1 MRNIPALL
9 QTHIEGE
16 VTSLTRC
23 LKITKKNG
31 DVLRITEC
39 DIDLVVNGDTYF
51 TGVPFDSSAIQSTDT
66 LAVDNAEIT
75 LGFIDDLVERDD
87 FDDGLYDEAPFELF
101 ITNWEDTSD
110 GIAYLKRGTLGAI
123 TFNNETSVTI
133 QLRGLTQALQK
144 PVVEKYS
151 PTCRVNLG
159 GDKCG
164 IINIPNMRMRRN
176 RQRVKTWDWF
186 LIPTNNVTSHAISN
200 LGFEVDLTGWTTPS
214 GSDWDRDNA
223 FTAGAG
229 TWYVVGGA
237 PGGLAA
243 DSGYEMSFYR
253 DLGTLADLGLA
264 NVDVDDG
271 DYSIDFAGLMALANA
286 SNENPGKMFV
296 EQYDADGR
304 TLKRTESKWIV
315 PVFEEWEG
323 IGVTEFILPGCR
335 TIRFGLMN
343 RIDSGTQGYVAFD
356 DLTIRTWPN
365 ALNTFASRSFRT
377 VRLPLPDP
385 QERFSMDEG
394 VESAIADFIDPP
406 TAQNVTDGWY
416 VVDLR
421 FAAPA
426 NFDIVFLDD
435 SGTLST
441 VSFVGQ
447 TRGIARLPT
456 TTTRIR
462 YDSASTITAAYLFAT
477 AYESEVDEE
486 YGQLAT
492 SLPTYDYDLQDYT
505 VDGDAIVQARAVVF
519 DFTTVT
525 DTVDTRT
532 FEATG
537 INQTAALAYSG
548 KIVWISGA
556 NAGMTSFIRI
566 WDNSTKLVKMYTP
579 LRGDIAIGD
588 KFVYAIGCDKTIA
601 RCADTFGNAHNF
613 RGEPYLPGPTR
624 VIEFMTS
631 A

>member
-1 MRNIPALL
+1 M
-9 QTHIEGE
+9 
-16 VTSLTRC
+16 
-23 LKITKKNG
+23 
-31 DVLRITEC
+31 
-39 DIDLVVNGDTYF
+39 
-51 TGVPFDSSAIQSTDT
+51 
-66 LAVDNAEIT
+66 
-75 LGFIDDLVERDD
+75 
-87 FDDGLYDEAPFELF
+87 
-101 ITNWEDTSD
+101 
-110 GIAYLKRGTLGAI
+110 
-123 TFNNETSVTI
+123 
-133 QLRGLTQALQK
+133 
-144 PVVEKYS
+144 
-151 PTCRVNLG
+151 
-159 GDKCG
+159 
-164 IINIPNMRMRRN
+164 
-176 RQRVKTWDWF
+176 
-186 LIPTNNVTSHAISN
+186 
-200 LGFEVDLTGWTTPS
+200 
-214 GSDWDRDNA
+214 
-223 FTAGAG
+223 
-229 TWYVVGGA
+229 
-237 PGGLAA
+237 
-243 DSGYEMSFYR
+243 
-253 DLGTLADLGLA
+253 
-264 NVDVDDG
+264 
-271 DYSIDFAGLMALANA
+271 
-286 SNENPGKMFV
+286 
-296 EQYDADGR
+296 
-304 TLKRTESKWIV
+304 
-315 PVFEEWEG
+315 
-323 IGVTEFILPGCR
+323 
-335 TIRFGLMN
+335 
-343 RIDSGTQGYVAFD
+343 
-356 DLTIRTWPN
+356 
-365 ALNTFASRSFRT
+365 
-377 VRLPLPDP
+377 
-385 QERFSMDEG
+385 
-394 VESAIADFIDPP
+394 ESAIADFIDPP

-477 AYESEVDEE
+477 AYESEVDAE